1 MFVRIYPQ
9 GPVGEGLTGK
19 ILMDTGDNIRICFI
33 TNAKIGRFLDMGGLL
48 LNKFCTFAS

>member
-1 MFVRIYPQ
+1 MFIRTYPH
-9 GPVGEGLTGK
+9 GPVGEGLTGC
-19 ILMDTGDNIRICFI
+19 IPADTDDSIENFSI